1 MTWEDIVKN
10 EFGYWR
16 DEETGEPIR
25 NFDYGGV
32 KQRSD
37 EQQLRM
43 DILDFADDTM
53 SRILVDFRKMFKDDT
68 LRGDDSHFLDFRQK
82 LREFALDYAGL
93 E

>member
-1 MTWEDIVKN
+1 MGTKIPSKILRKGDIMWK
-10 EFGYWR
+10 
-16 DEETGEPIR
+16 DEIR
-25 NFDYGGV
+25 

-68 LRGDDSHFLDFRQK
+68 IRGDDSYFLDFRQK

>member
-1 MTWEDIVKN
+1 MWK
-10 EFGYWR
+10 
-16 DEETGEPIR
+16 DEIK
-25 NFDYGGV
+25 

-43 DILDFADDTM
+43 DILDFADKTM
-53 SRILVDFRKMFKDDT
+53 SRILMDLRKMLKDDT
-68 LRGDDSHFLDFRQK
+68 LREDDSYFLDFRQK